1 MYYRKL
7 NSNLKRKKT
16 QNYYNSWSAGY
27 GLLCLLAYG
36 WKPVNGRLRKRACVI
51 ILLKCNESPPVCTVL
66 YKIFHLL
73 PTVCGYRYQYHGI
86 ITNTVTQQDLDLFVL
101 RFCDKCDCMWSIFKF
116 KK

>member
-7 NSNLKRKKT
+7 NSNLREKNAKLLQFMICRLWIAMLVGIWLKTCEWDTKKE
-16 QNYYNSWSAGY
+16 SM
-27 GLLCLLAYG
+27 CI
-36 WKPVNGRLRKRACVI
+36 VI

-101 RFCDKCDCMWSIFKF
+101 NFCDIM
-116 KK
+116 